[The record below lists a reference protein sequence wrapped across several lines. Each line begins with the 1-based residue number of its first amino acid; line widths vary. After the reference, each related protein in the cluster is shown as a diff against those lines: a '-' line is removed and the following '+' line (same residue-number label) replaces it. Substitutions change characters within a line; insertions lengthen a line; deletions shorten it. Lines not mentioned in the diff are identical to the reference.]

1 MLMPTANNHIRSLK
15 YLHAE
20 KNDEKFRQTFGG
32 MEIITYL
39 CSRKVKLSKRN
50 MKKTYVLNQLSMLKG
65 KLSDYGV
72 SSIGLFGSTVRDEN
86 RPDSD
91 IDILVDFSDGKET
104 YDNFMSVC
112 DLLQSTF
119 KRSKLDVV
127 TKKGLSPY
135 IEPIILNETRYV

>member
-1 MLMPTANNHIRSLK
+1 M
-15 YLHAE
+15 
-20 KNDEKFRQTFGG
+20 
-32 MEIITYL
+32 
-39 CSRKVKLSKRN
+39 KR
-50 MKKTYVLNQLSMLKG
+50 TYVLNRLSMLKG

-72 SSIGLFGSTVRDEN
+72 SSIGLFGSTVRNEN
-86 RPDSD
+86 GQDSD

-104 YDNFMSVC
+104 YDNLMSVC

-135 IEPIILNETRYV
+135 IKSVILNETRYV

>member
-1 MLMPTANNHIRSLK
+1 M
-15 YLHAE
+15 
-20 KNDEKFRQTFGG
+20 
-32 MEIITYL
+32 
-39 CSRKVKLSKRN
+39 KR
-50 MKKTYVLNQLSMLKG
+50 TYVLNKLLMLKG

-72 SSIGLFGSTVRDEN
+72 SSIGLFGSTVRNEN
-86 RPDSD
+86 GPDSD

-104 YDNFMSVC
+104 YDNLMSVC

-135 IEPIILNETRYV
+135 IKSVILSETRYV

>member
-1 MLMPTANNHIRSLK
+1 
-15 YLHAE
+15 
-20 KNDEKFRQTFGG
+20 
-32 MEIITYL
+32 ME
-39 CSRKVKLSKRN
+39 R
-50 MKKTYVLNQLSMLKG
+50 TYVLNQLSMIKG

-72 SSIGLFGSTVRDEN
+72 SSIGLFGSTVRNEN

-91 IDILVDFSDGKET
+91 IDILVDFTDGNET

-119 KRSKLDVV
+119 KCSKLDVV

-135 IEPIILNETRYV
+135 IGKTILNETRYV